1 MKIYGA
7 CACNIDWQLPK
18 QLVVTRDGHP
28 IFERT
33 NIVRR
38 KKFVHEKWYP
48 SEKTND
54 GRTTWIVHRDE
65 KIIVVLKTNQKKQ
78 KKDFIDQMLFMNKC
92 FYWTNDFT
100 NVSNFAQ
107 HLTILCVEYIDGQNA
122 IFLIFDHF
130 FGHFKGLFWP
140 FKKKTFL
147 ILILLL
153 TKRQLF

>member
-33 NIVRR
+33 NIIWR

-78 KKDFIDQMLFMNKC
+78 KKDFIDQTLFMNKC

-100 NVSNFAQ
+100 KQSVSVKTSKINGEWKIIYRTYFIN
-107 HLTILCVEYIDGQNA
+107 IL
-122 IFLIFDHF
+122 
-130 FGHFKGLFWP
+130 
-140 FKKKTFL
+140 KKANK
-147 ILILLL
+147 IGCSWAMN
-153 TKRQLF
+153 K